1 MIVLR
6 RITHGIW
13 DHAGARFTEWLGLVP
28 LMGVGIALYAQ
39 PEALTTTP
47 SFATLASWMA
57 PGAWSNTLLL
67 CGLLRLVALAV
78 NGTFRAFPYSP
89 LIRFAASSV
98 AALFWMLF
106 TVGIYTA
113 WRDGGGSPTGI
124 VAYGTLM
131 LLELRNAYVSRVDM
145 AASARGRGYA
155 GTNR

>member
-6 RITHGIW
+6 RLASGVW

-39 PEALTTTP
+39 PEALTTTA
-47 SFATLASWMA
+47 SFATLASWMG

-89 LIRFAASSV
+89 LIRFTASGV
-98 AALFWMLF
+98 AAMFWMLF
-106 TVGIYTA
+106 TVGVYDA
-113 WRDGGGSPTGI
+113 WRNVGGSPTGI
-124 VAYGTLM
+124 VAYGTLI
-131 LLELRNAYVSRVDM
+131 LLELRNAYASRVDM
-145 AASARGRGYA
+145 AATRGGGHA
-155 GTNR
+155 GTDR